1 MVLRISR
8 ASEAAEV
15 IRGSLHTQYLLRG
28 GLSDRILGVV
38 EKVAERNIIR
48 LEDAPTRKA
57 LGGTL
62 KSIFGPDNVGAKNFR
77 FSISYFDP
85 KEGLQVHIHPE
96 SEEVYYVISG
106 EGIVYLGLEKKEI
119 PIQPGMSLYIDAGTP
134 HGVTNTGREKLLIAF
149 FVAPGKDK
157 TVVP

>member
-1 MVLRISR
+1 M
-8 ASEAAEV
+8 SE
-15 IRGSLHTQYLLRG
+15 
-28 GLSDRILGVV
+28 
-38 EKVAERNIIR
+38 KNIIR

-62 KSIFGPDNVGAKNFR
+62 KPIFGDNVGAKNFR
-77 FSISYFDP
+77 FSIGYFDP

-106 EGIVYLGLEKKEI
+106 KGIVYLGQERKQI
-119 PIQPGMSLYIDAGTP
+119 PIEPGMSLYIDAGTL
-134 HGVTNTGREKLLIAF
+134 HGVTNTGKEKLLIAF

>member
-1 MVLRISR
+1 MTSP
-8 ASEAAEV
+8 
-15 IRGSLHTQYLLRG
+15 
-28 GLSDRILGVV
+28 
-38 EKVAERNIIR
+38 NIIR

-62 KSIFGPDNVGAKNFR
+62 KAIFGPENVGAKNFR
-77 FSISYFDP
+77 FSVGYFDP
-85 KEGLQVHIHPE
+85 GEGLQVHIHPE

-106 EGIVYLGLEKKEI
+106 TGVVYLGKERKQI
-119 PIQPGMSLYIDAGTP
+119 PIEPGISLYIDAGTL
-134 HGVTNTGREKLLIAF
+134 HGVTNTGKVKLLIAF